1 MASTFTGIQPGTSTR
16 PVPAAAAPSAA
27 SVPWYVWCGVAGI
40 TSSTLG
46 IWWDISWHISV
57 GRDSFWTPA
66 HMAIYLCGV
75 LAGLT
80 CGYLILAT
88 TFGHS
93 PALKAASVQVLGF
106 RAPLGAFIAA
116 WGGTAMLTSASF
128 DNWWHAAYG
137 LDAKVITPPHTL
149 LFLGMRGVSFGML
162 MLILATMNRSAE
174 AGATSFVMLRRL
186 LLYVGGLLVTD
197 QMVLVSAY
205 TNKFYLHY
213 THGYVLLAILVLP
226 LLALLSEVSRAR
238 WPAVTATA
246 VYTVIILGFLY
257 ILPLFPAQPRLGP
270 VYTQVT
276 HMIPPTFPVLLLLPA
291 LALDLFWQRRGRLN
305 LPLVALV
312 SSILFTVVLVA
323 FEWPF
328 ADFLMS
334 KYSENYLF
342 GTMYFPFL
350 ARPED
355 HLAIFHMA
363 QHGSA
368 LAAGLFKAVAA
379 GFVTCWIA
387 LGLGRWMQGVQR

>member
-1 MASTFTGIQPGTSTR
+1 MAATLLTATR
-16 PVPAAAAPSAA
+16 PTVSPRQLFPPKTAR
-27 SVPWYVWCGVAGI
+27 VPWYIWCGVFGI
-40 TSSTLG
+40 TSSSIG
-46 IWWDISWHISV
+46 ILWDISWHISI

-88 TFGHS
+88 TFGRS
-93 PALKAASVQVLGF
+93 PAMKAASVQVLGF

-116 WGGTAMLTSASF
+116 WGGTAMLTSAPF

-149 LFLGMRGVSFGML
+149 LFLGMRGVTVGIL
-162 MLILATMNRSAE
+162 TLILATMNRA
-174 AGATSFVMLRRL
+174 ADQGATNFTALRRL
-186 LLYVGGLLVTD
+186 LLFVGGLLITD

-213 THGYVLLAILVLP
+213 THGYVLSAILILP
-226 LLALLSEVSRAR
+226 VLALLSQISRSR
-238 WPAVTATA
+238 WPATTATS
-246 VYTVIILGFLY
+246 VYTVVILGLLW

-276 HMIPPTFPVLLLLPA
+276 HMIPPTFPLLLVLPA
-291 LALDLFWQRRGRLN
+291 LALDFFWQRAGRLN
-305 LPLVALV
+305 LAMQALA
-312 SSILFTVVLVA
+312 SAAIFTLVLVA

-334 KYSENYLF
+334 HRSENYFF
-342 GTMYFPFL
+342 GTLYFPFI
-350 ARPED
+350 ARPAD
-355 HLAIFHMA
+355 RIPVFHLA
-363 QHGSA
+363 QHG
-368 LAAGLFKAVAA
+368 LPLVAGLSEAVGL
-379 GFVTCWIA
+379 GFVACWIA
-387 LGLGRWMQGVQR
+387 FGLGRWMRGVQR